1 MKRIDLLYQNY
12 AAEQLAKG
20 RTIQQRKVEYEV
32 MRDFLEFHLNPDD
45 YLEAENLLN
54 DLVLTIEEESFC
66 AGMKYLPQLLKELT
80 EELKNRALRPAQ

>member
-32 MRDFLEFHLNPDD
+32 MHDFLEFHLNPDD

-54 DLVLTIEEESFC
+54 DLILTIEQESFC
-66 AGMKYLPQLLKELT
+66 AGIKCLPLLLKELV
-80 EELKNRALRPAQ
+80 EE